1 VAVQT
6 SKKYLTCRSKMR
18 RGVRGTGI
26 QSKQYDRQKKV

>member
-6 SKKYLTCRSKMR
+6 SKKYLTCRKMR